1 MILGRQKNFPTTDIN
16 FLKTHGTGIIAS
28 SACLGGKIPKLIT
41 EGNIPEA
48 EKYALLFNDIFDEF
62 YLEVQPLDIP
72 EQLIVNN
79 ELVNMSKK
87 LKIPLIIT
95 SDSHYINKSDAA
107 YHDILKDIA
116 HQIKFSEPAYLRTP
130 EEMEDYCI
138 LHNIPLD
145 CISNTGVLASHCN
158 ANPKPENNR
167 YLLPVFPCPK
177 GYTEETYLR
186 KLSFEELKKKMVKN
200 KIPNPTKY
208 IKKMLYE
215 LEIICNAGYAGYF
228 LILWDWFEWCRANDI
243 LCGPGRGSAAGSVVS
258 YALNITKV
266 DPIKNGFIFE
276 RFLNPGRLSFPDIDE
291 LLIA

>member
-1 MILGRQKNFPTTDIN
+1 MVNKYDACNNPDHKERKIKALYGCEVYHCVEIDNNPNNDRYHLVLIAITQEGLTNLYPIVSHAGTNIIHGRQKNFPTTDIN

-28 SACLGGKIPKLIT
+28 SACLGGKIPTLIT

-72 EQLIVNN
+72 EQLVVNN

-95 SDSHYINKSDAA
+95 SDSHYINKSDSA
-107 YHDILKDIA
+107 YHNILKDIA
-116 HQIKFSEPAYLRTP
+116 HQIKFTEPAYLRTP

-167 YLLPVFPCPK
+167 
-177 GYTEETYLR
+177 
-186 KLSFEELKKKMVKN
+186 
-200 KIPNPTKY
+200 
-208 IKKMLYE
+208 
-215 LEIICNAGYAGYF
+215 
-228 LILWDWFEWCRANDI
+228 
-243 LCGPGRGSAAGSVVS
+243 
-258 YALNITKV
+258 
-266 DPIKNGFIFE
+266 
-276 RFLNPGRLSFPDIDE
+276 
-291 LLIA
+291 